1 MATNVDRSAIHRQR
15 AADLIELRKFE
26 RAAQEARRAL
36 HLHPDDADAYRL
48 LAWALWGQGEL
59 SRAESAA
66 RSALRLAPDEAD
78 VHSTLAL
85 ILAGRGKRQEAREH
99 HERAITLAPTVAGL
113 HTRYARFLLEE
124 IDWTMEIVAEGIQ
137 TIP

>member
-1 MATNVDRSAIHRQR
+1 MDRSATHRQR
-15 AADLIELRKFE
+15 AADLIALRKFE

-36 HLHPDDADAYRL
+36 QRHPDDAEAYRL

-66 RSALRLAPDEAD
+66 RNALRLAPNEAD

-85 ILAGRGKRQEAREH
+85 LFGVFYLFDLIWGFFVWVVDPLVTHAVLKGWIK
-99 HERAITLAPTVAGL
+99 
-113 HTRYARFLLEE
+113 
-124 IDWTMEIVAEGIQ
+124 
-137 TIP
+137 